1 MVGPAPYS
9 GGGTTRPT
17 SSETPFEFLAPN
29 DEPVGDTLILAPWLD
44 NNFPELFG
52 KHENYLSG
60 VTGKHRMNELNIAK
74 GTTDPRVE
82 FILPK

>member
-29 DEPVGDTLILAPWLD
+29 DEPVGDTLILGDPRFD

-60 VTGKHRMNELNIAK
+60 VKGKHRMNE
-74 GTTDPRVE
+74 
-82 FILPK
+82 

>member
-1 MVGPAPYS
+1 MVGLAPYS

-29 DEPVGDTLILAPWLD
+29 DEPVGDTLILAPRLD

-52 KHENYLSG
+52 KRENYLSG
-60 VTGKHRMNELNIAK
+60 VKGKHRMNEMK
-74 GTTDPRVE
+74 
-82 FILPK
+82 ILKDNALKYGIFGHL

>member
-29 DEPVGDTLILAPWLD
+29 DEPVGDTLILKPQLD

-52 KHENYLSG
+52 KHENYLSQ
-60 VTGKHRMNELNIAK
+60 VSKENIEWMNKNSK
-74 GTTDPRVE
+74 R
-82 FILPK
+82 